1 MGYGKCVEVSL
12 AAERLKTNVSLGGH
26 VWNSRTGLPC
36 ADDGMVGGMPVSS
49 AGQLP
54 FGPKGAADGTS
65 PCVSLSPDWGVG
77 KRYLLGLCH
86 PQPIA
91 PSGLPSPENSLLS
104 NLHPK
109 SQTLSSPEHHQSH
122 QQTSPSSLPPHD
134 LFKFPGTEAP
144 SPLQLLHR

>member
-1 MGYGKCVEVSL
+1 MSLWVDMCETLGQGCHVLMMGWLEACQSPVQASCLLV
-12 AAERLKTNVSLGGH
+12 LKVL
-26 VWNSRTGLPC
+26 LM
-36 ADDGMVGGMPVSS
+36 A
-49 AGQLP
+49 Q
-54 FGPKGAADGTS
+54 
-65 PCVSLSPDWGVG
+65 LSPDWGVG